1 MVKLAKGSGSH
12 TPSDADFD
20 ILTIFHQYLRL
31 LQHPLDQISTGWVS
45 RGSQVSCGQNEQLKS

>member
-1 MVKLAKGSGSH
+1 MVNLAKGSGSH
-12 TPSDADFD
+12 TPSDADFG
-20 ILTIFHQYLRL
+20 ILAIFHQYLRL

>member
-20 ILTIFHQYLRL
+20 ILIIFHQYLRL
-31 LQHPLDQISTGWVS
+31 LQQPLDQILTGWAY
-45 RGSQVSCGQNEQLKS
+45 RGSQVSCGQNEQQKS